1 MSFLDTLRQITEAQK
16 ELRDATRNVFLLQF
30 PPPTTQQCVDSFVD
44 QLSEKLRNAAASVF
58 PIRKVTVLLKDINAI
73 VCGNRFE
80 SVYFWTPLN
89 DWVRKHDNNNIAND
103 HFLST
108 KDSIRQACLD
118 ALECMIGKKIQ
129 GDSVEVTW

>member
-16 ELRDATRNVFLLQF
+16 ELRDATRNAFLLQF
-30 PPPTTQQCVDSFVD
+30 PPPTTQQCVDAFVE
-44 QLSEKLRNAAASVF
+44 QLSEELRTAAASAF
-58 PIRKVTVLLKDINAI
+58 PRRKITVLVKDINVV
-73 VCGNRFE
+73 VCGHRFE

-89 DWVRKHDNNNIAND
+89 DWVGKHNNNNIVNE

-129 GDSVEVTW
+129 GDSVEVNW